1 MFHKIFSR
9 KRRLFRLKRSNSV
22 KNVSLKGK
30 IVVGYCGGDDTI
42 ILTFLING
50 FKEKTSRLCGKEL
63 W

>member
-1 MFHKIFSR
+1 M
-9 KRRLFRLKRSNSV
+9 

-30 IVVGYCGGDDTI
+30 IVVDYCGGHDTI

-50 FKEKTSRLCGKEL
+50 FKEKTFRLCGKEF